1 MNLSFAD
8 TLYFKKENILEII
21 LGLHRSYQ
29 SLQKEIQICCELNN
43 LTFNELIVILEI
55 KKGFKRKVD
64 IANKVFLKK
73 QNLNL
78 ILKDLQMKN
87 VLKLDDK
94 KILITQNGEELI
106 QRTTDKINE
115 KIIKIFKKT
124 LFAISTFLLN
134 PFLISKMTINSLN
147 VKLFNSQQI

>member
-8 TLYFKKENILEII
+8 TLYFKKENTLELI
-21 LGLHRSYQ
+21 LGLHRSYK
-29 SLQKEIQICCELNN
+29 SLQREIQICCELND

-55 KKGFKRKVD
+55 KKGFKKKID

-78 ILKDLQMKN
+78 ILKDLQKKN
-87 VLKLDDK
+87 
-94 KILITQNGEELI
+94 ILNFYNKNISITKNGEELLEK
-106 QRTTDKINE
+106 TTNRINE

-124 LFAISTFLLN
+124 DPKNMSGF
-134 PFLISKMTINSLN
+134 INIIESL
-147 VKLFNSQQI
+147 

>member
-21 LGLHRSYQ
+21 LGLHRSYK
-29 SLQKEIQICCELNN
+29 SLHKEVQICCELNN

-55 KKGFKRKVD
+55 KKGFKKKID
-64 IANKVFLKK
+64 IANRVFLKK

-78 ILKDLQMKN
+78 ILKDLQLKN
-87 VLKLDDK
+87 IINLHDK
-94 KILITQNGEELI
+94 SISITKNGEELI
-106 QRTTDKINE
+106 EKTTNRINE

-124 LFAISTFLLN
+124 DPKNMSGF
-134 PFLISKMTINSLN
+134 INIIESL
-147 VKLFNSQQI
+147 